1 MPLSKPIKTFSFD
14 DRLECVGAT
23 YFLCIWTLLPNPR
36 LTLSRLVCSDTCDL
50 EYQSWFTHVKYGRS
64 LHKCCCLS
72 DFIVNGNHYINVY
85 YDFFC
90 MTKKVLHYKFVM
102 AGWKNCQIYVH
113 FKIHY
118 FTFYIIFRL
127 RPIFRGVQTFSRRL
141 CDKANIIFIHKCIF
155 AYNYYENIWRC
166 LRLLLI
172 IILYVSVLLY
182 VSWEFSAKKLPNAV
196 IFYFW
201 FPTEDHHR
209 HIILRKLS
217 YAAYNVRC
225 EHIWFIVES
234 LIKLN
239 LLNDRATCRL
249 TSIVGKN

>member
-1 MPLSKPIKTFSFD
+1 MLLFVRFHCQRKSLYQ
-14 DRLECVGAT
+14 RL
-23 YFLCIWTLLPNPR
+23 L
-36 LTLSRLVCSDTCDL
+36 
-50 EYQSWFTHVKYGRS
+50 WF
-64 LHKCCCLS
+64 
-72 DFIVNGNHYINVY
+72 
-85 YDFFC
+85 FFC

-102 AGWKNCQIYVH
+102 AGWKNRQIYVH

-118 FTFYIIFRL
+118 FAFYIIFRL
-127 RPIFRGVQTFSRRL
+127 RPIFRGVQMFSRRL